1 MDRAAAVA
9 AFAFA
14 HPFQFVLLSWTVAGA
29 AFVVYW
35 LYHIFIAPRFSSLRV
50 LRGPKPEHPVW
61 GNTRELLEKEPGV
74 AYREWT
80 DEYGGAVRYRSIL
93 GEELLLLTDT
103 TALNYVLNSH
113 VDEYPKPPVLLENV
127 HMLLGKSVGWAD
139 GDAHRRQ
146 RRLMAPA
153 FTPGPLKAWVPMF
166 FNMTYELRDIF
177 RSKIE
182 TGAVHERAWPSK
194 EAADEYAEKQVEGE
208 AVIDVTEW
216 MQRLSLDTLG
226 KSALGYDFEA
236 MALKKNGLA
245 TSLYA
250 LFSPSGAPVDGNP
263 AGLLI
268 TNIVVFI
275 IRNLFQRNL
284 LRFSSIGPI
293 KEFYDTLKTLE
304 EESSKVIQEKIDLAE
319 DDPSARKRDLLS
331 ILTDPAAKGALSAE
345 ELRAQ
350 LKNFVFAGHDTVS
363 ATINWTLWWLST
375 NPEKQERVRKELRD
389 ARSKAREDG
398 RDELTADEMYNL
410 PYLDAVMREVL
421 RLEPTV
427 TTCPRVAKHDDLI
440 PLANPVPSAADPS
453 KLLSH
458 VPVKAGQRI
467 EISLFAANMNKAVF
481 GEDVDTFRPERWL
494 DAEKKIEGKVGVY
507 SGMMT
512 FLHGQRA
519 CIGWKFGMYQMKAIL
534 SVLLDDFEFRL
545 REDDLKVAHRT
556 QMITRPFVVGEE
568 DDGQKL
574 PLRITLA
581 R

>member
-1 MDRAAAVA
+1 MDCAADLA
-9 AFAFA
+9 AHAFA
-14 HPFQFVLLSWTVAGA
+14 HPVKTALFSSSACA
-29 AFVVYW
+29 IAFVTYW
-35 LYHIFIAPRFSSLRV
+35 LYYIYVGHRFSSLRV
-50 LRGPKPEHPVW
+50 LRGPKSEHPVW
-61 GNTRELLEKEPGV
+61 GSARELLTKEPGV

-80 DEYGGAVRYRSIL
+80 DKYGGAVRYRHIL
-93 GEELLLLTDT
+93 GEDHLLLTDPV
-103 TALNYVLNSH
+103 ALNYVLNSH
-113 VDEYPKPPVLLENV
+113 VDEYPKPAVLLENV

-177 RSKIE
+177 RSSIE
-182 TGAVHERAWPSK
+182 NGTVDEKAWATD
-194 EAADEYAEKQVEGE
+194 EDAATHGEKQVEGE
-208 AVIDVTEW
+208 AVIEVTEW
-216 MQRLSLDTLG
+216 IQRLSLDTLG

-236 MALKKNGLA
+236 MARKENALA

-250 LFSPSGAPVDGNP
+250 LFSPSGAPVDGHP
-263 AGLLI
+263 AGLLL
-268 TNIVVFI
+268 TNVAVWV
-275 IRNLFQRNL
+275 IRILFQRNW
-284 LRFSSIGPI
+284 LRYLSIGPI
-293 KEFYDTLKTLE
+293 KEFYETLKTLE
-304 EESSKVIQEKIDLAE
+304 EESSKVIQEKVDQAE
-319 DDPSARKRDLLS
+319 DDPSAKKRDLLS
-331 ILTDPAAKGALSAE
+331 ILTDPAAKGALTAE

-350 LKNFVFAGHDTVS
+350 LKNLVFAGHDTVS
-363 ATINWTLWWLST
+363 ATINWTLWWLSK
-375 NPEKQERVRKELRD
+375 NPDKQERVRKELRE
-389 ARSKAREDG
+389 ARSKAREAG

-410 PYLDAVMREVL
+410 PYLDATMREVL

-440 PLANPVPSAADPS
+440 PLSVPILSIDPN
-453 KLLSH
+453 KTLTH

-467 EISLFAANMNKAVF
+467 EISLFAANMNKAIY
-481 GEDVDTFRPERWL
+481 GEDVDVFRPERWL
-494 DAEKKIEGKVGVY
+494 DPERKIEGKVGVY

-534 SVLLDDFEFRL
+534 SVLLDDFKFRL
-545 REDDLKVAHRT
+545 RTDDLQISHRT

-574 PLRITLA
+574 PLRVSLA